1 MIALSHSPL
10 ILALQLVYGAFVLV
24 LAVLAIYAVLSFL
37 WWFQECARFS
47 FAALLGG
54 LVPASAPPWAH
65 LAFDVV
71 TFPLAVALFLLLI
84 ALVGLPLFAL
94 SLALAFV
101 VLPCWL
107 SYLFIWRYLVCT
119 LAAEIHQ
126 RLFRENPLK
135 LHAAD
140 ALPF

>member
-1 MIALSHSPL
+1 MIALSNSPL
-10 ILALQLVYGAFVLV
+10 ILALQIVYGAFLLV
-24 LAVLAIYAVLSFL
+24 LALLAIYAVLSFL

-47 FAALLGG
+47 FAALFGW

-65 LAFDVV
+65 IAFDVA

-84 ALVGLPLFAL
+84 AIVGLPLFFL
-94 SLALAFV
+94 SLLVAFV
-101 VLPCWL
+101 ALPCWL
-107 SYLFIWRYLVCT
+107 SYLFIWRYLVGT
-119 LAAEIHQ
+119 LMAEIHQ

-135 LHAAD
+135 LRAAD